1 MGMTRNDVTVNFKGG
16 VTCNNSKQLHQACSV
31 VIKVYS
37 NFAIITIGATELP
50 IPEEVRFSLNGTT
63 YQNNSLV
70 TLEDIGESDAAL
82 LCLTNATDCCRP
94 PYAGAMEG
102 VRGNW
107 FFPNGTTVPN
117 ETDNS
122 TTNEPWNFYS
132 TRGNMTVLLHRRR
145 GGEEGVY
152 CCVVPDASNVTQTLY
167 IGVYTENIGEWC
179 MYTTV
184 AFKCSC
190 CWKVNFNHIRV
201 HL

>member
-1 MGMTRNDVTVNFKGG
+1 MELHVTIVNNYSSLFSCHKSLFKFCHYIA
-16 VTCNNSKQLHQACSV
+16 T
-31 VIKVYS
+31 
-37 NFAIITIGATELP
+37 TIRD
-50 IPEEVRFSLNGTT
+50 IPKEVRFSLNGTT

-70 TLEDIGESDAAL
+70 TLEDIGEGDAAL
-82 LCLTNATDCCRP
+82 LCLTNATDCCGP

-107 FFPNGTTVPN
+107 FFPNGTRVP
-117 ETDNS
+117 
-122 TTNEPWNFYS
+122 TTNEPWDFYR
-132 TRGNMTVLLHRRR
+132 TRDNMTVLLHRRR

-152 CCVVPDASNVTQTLY
+152 YCVVPDASNVTKTLY